1 MAFRTMKNDSIRIQ
15 TSINTCTLVQTP
27 ALRPATVCMH
37 TSRLYIEVEVP
48 VTIIFQNQILSPR
61 DMNRKET
68 LWVGTQNGV
77 EVASQGTIPQH
88 LIFDIRGGWCTSEGP
103 YKDVRF
109 KESKIVQHQFN

>member
-1 MAFRTMKNDSIRIQ
+1 MKKDSIRIQ
-15 TSINTCTLVQTP
+15 TSTNTCTLVQMP

-68 LWVGTQNGV
+68 LWVGTRNGV

-88 LIFDIRGGWCTSEGP
+88 LIFDIRGG
-103 YKDVRF
+103 
-109 KESKIVQHQFN
+109 